1 MCWLAFLAVVQ
12 AQQFVFRNY
21 GQTEGLKNLSI
32 NAMTMDQAGFLWV
45 ATENGVYRFLGSSFQ
60 RFGPEQGIA
69 EFEAEEIVAD
79 ENGTIWVGTD
89 ANLYHLNGQ
98 RFIPAGPNPIPVERL
113 RRIFVEDPHHLLVVE
128 KGRLFRLEHDEQG
141 TLLSYLPVIPDSL
154 IAAHPDLA
162 KVSSVNVVKEPG
174 KGLRIWLGCGKQIC
188 SWPDREPLGRTQP
201 REGEITE
208 WGKEK
213 QLPEDQWESTLLDRS
228 GNLWAAG
235 RKHVMVMK
243 AGTFRFVDRSIPG
256 SDPENIYGNA
266 PLAEDPEGR
275 VLVPAEDGIARW
287 EGKSWRHIGHSNGL
301 QRLSHSAG
309 MVFDAAG
316 DVWLGTHGNGL
327 FHWVGY
333 GDWEGWDDTQGLP
346 SALVW
351 TLQPIAG
358 GRILVGT
365 DAGPAWIDPRT
376 GLAGQLSSTR
386 PWKYGQ
392 VDGMGADPDGSTWVG
407 GMTGSIVRIDPKTA
421 ETEEIATLPAE
432 LDYALEDSKG
442 GLFLT
447 TKPPGI
453 FFSKSPGARP
463 RRVTAVDALL
473 GTPTRMP
480 AACESPDGSVWFLAG
495 DRLLR
500 EKDSHW
506 TMPPIEGLTHLHGT
520 LLSLSCAPDGAVWVT
535 GENAGTWRLTPAG
548 NRLRAWELER
558 PPEFRSI
565 SPVAILIDRRGWVW
579 LGTDAGLLVWN
590 GQTWR
595 QVTVESGLIWNDVDQ
610 GVLREAPDGSIWVG
624 TSGGVARLKHPE
636 SVFDPVVLNIAVTG
650 VKQGDKFLPT
660 EEEVTLPWSTKPL
673 QIQVSSSTMRN
684 RSELLFK
691 LQLEGLQTDWV
702 ENQDGKAVF
711 AALPPGNYTFK
722 AMAQNPGL
730 NATSG
735 TVYLHFRILPPWW
748 RTNWFFVLCLLLFIL
763 LLLAFDRLRAK
774 HLRARSRQL
783 ENMVHERTLRLEERT
798 RELEASREQLRVQA
812 TQDGLTGL
820 LNHVAILQALSKE
833 MDRARRESR
842 TLVLAMADLDHFKRV
857 NDVFGHQTGDE
868 ALRAFAAAVKGV
880 IRVYDHAGRYGG
892 EEFLL
897 VLPEIP
903 QEAVEPRLRSLHSAI
918 SNLKLPSG
926 NAEFA
931 ITCSIGATVFDPGG
945 DPKTVE
951 SLLAAADQALYAAK
965 AGGRNCVVLHDDPKP
980 AASHAGPL
988 TPSL

>member
-365 DAGPAWIDPRT
+365 DAGPAWIDPPDRTGRPIVFHPALEVWPGGWHGCRSGWLHLGRRNDGLDCSHRPQDCRDRRNSDASCRT
-376 GLAGQLSSTR
+376 GLRIGGFKGRPFYYKAARHILQQISWGQAPTGHGSGCPARDPGTNASSLRIAG
-386 PWKYGQ
+386 W
-392 VDGMGADPDGSTWVG
+392 
-407 GMTGSIVRIDPKTA
+407 
-421 ETEEIATLPAE
+421 
-432 LDYALEDSKG
+432 
-442 GLFLT
+442 
-447 TKPPGI
+447 
-453 FFSKSPGARP
+453 
-463 RRVTAVDALL
+463 
-473 GTPTRMP
+473 
-480 AACESPDGSVWFLAG
+480 
-495 DRLLR
+495 
-500 EKDSHW
+500 
-506 TMPPIEGLTHLHGT
+506 
-520 LLSLSCAPDGAVWVT
+520 
-535 GENAGTWRLTPAG
+535 
-548 NRLRAWELER
+548 
-558 PPEFRSI
+558 
-565 SPVAILIDRRGWVW
+565 
-579 LGTDAGLLVWN
+579 
-590 GQTWR
+590 
-595 QVTVESGLIWNDVDQ
+595 
-610 GVLREAPDGSIWVG
+610 
-624 TSGGVARLKHPE
+624 
-636 SVFDPVVLNIAVTG
+636 
-650 VKQGDKFLPT
+650 
-660 EEEVTLPWSTKPL
+660 
-673 QIQVSSSTMRN
+673 
-684 RSELLFK
+684 
-691 LQLEGLQTDWV
+691 
-702 ENQDGKAVF
+702 
-711 AALPPGNYTFK
+711 
-722 AMAQNPGL
+722 
-730 NATSG
+730 
-735 TVYLHFRILPPWW
+735 
-748 RTNWFFVLCLLLFIL
+748 LCLVPC
-763 LLLAFDRLRAK
+763 RGPP
-774 HLRARSRQL
+774 
-783 ENMVHERTLRLEERT
+783 
-798 RELEASREQLRVQA
+798 A
-812 TQDGLTGL
+812 T
-820 LNHVAILQALSKE
+820 
-833 MDRARRESR
+833 
-842 TLVLAMADLDHFKRV
+842 
-857 NDVFGHQTGDE
+857 
-868 ALRAFAAAVKGV
+868 
-880 IRVYDHAGRYGG
+880 
-892 EEFLL
+892 
-897 VLPEIP
+897 
-903 QEAVEPRLRSLHSAI
+903 
-918 SNLKLPSG
+918 
-926 NAEFA
+926 
-931 ITCSIGATVFDPGG
+931 
-945 DPKTVE
+945 
-951 SLLAAADQALYAAK
+951 
-965 AGGRNCVVLHDDPKP
+965 
-980 AASHAGPL
+980 
-988 TPSL
+988 